1 MMIDKTV
8 QFIFECRNLLF
19 AKSLSILRTY
29 GRNIGV
35 ACPTTLSKSDL
46 IDEIISILSNS
57 KEAILPSGRGAPVL
71 DNRVDDKLVEE
82 VHDLMLK
89 YGLVELPPVV
99 KVEEEPK
106 AWKFSFDELFG
117 PAKVSRSDRD
127 SINKDRGDTNRIRFT
142 GQLTTLKGV
151 TYLLPLNCRENMK
164 VPVTISTIQTYGL
177 RKGDVLNCFIEK
189 QGDGYSISG
198 IDTINGYSCENFKR
212 KQDFE
217 EKDVCL
223 PIRKINTYAEAYN
236 SVANKFMDWVVP
248 FGRGHRALL
257 SSPPKTGKTQFLHA
271 VAESASA
278 LNTNLTTLVLLIDQS
293 PEVVGQFR
301 KVLPKE
307 TFAFSTYEDEPEYQ
321 VFIAEYF
328 LDRAKRLSECGQ
340 DVLLI
345 VDSFNALAHAFN
357 EIDLSAGGK
366 MLPCGLESKTIHYIK
381 KFFGAARCFAGGGS
395 LTILGA
401 ASNET
406 GNPADDV
413 IMSELDSIC
422 NLEIYLKEEMSMRHL
437 YPAIT
442 ASSVYAKY
450 HASMR
455 YFDPTILIKLHA
467 DKFMN
472 ADITT
477 LYTLLSTSKNE
488 DEFLNVI
495 LNS

>member
-1 MMIDKTV
+1 MMIDKTI

-19 AKSLSILRTY
+19 TKSLSILRTY
-29 GRNIGV
+29 GRNVGV

-46 IDEIISILSNS
+46 IDEIISVLSNS
-57 KEAILPSGRGAPVL
+57 KEAIEPSRRGAPVL
-71 DNRVDDKLVEE
+71 DNRMDDKLVEE
-82 VHDLMLK
+82 VQSLMVK
-89 YGLVELPPVV
+89 YGLIEPPTASTEILPKPKKVGPINILDPV
-99 KVEEEPK
+99 KISSPPREK
-106 AWKFSFDELFG
+106 NNA
-117 PAKVSRSDRD
+117 
-127 SINKDRGDTNRIRFT
+127 NRIKFT

-164 VPVTISTIQTYGL
+164 VPVSISTIQKYGL
-177 RKGDVLNCFIEK
+177 RKGDVLECFIEK
-189 QGDGYSISG
+189 EDGYSISSV
-198 IDTINGYSCENFKR
+198 DTINGYSSECFRRE
-212 KQDFE
+212 QDFE
-217 EKDVCL
+217 EREVCL
-223 PIRKINTYAEAYN
+223 PIKKINTYNEAYN

-257 SSPPKTGKTQFLHA
+257 SSPPKTGKTQFLHS

-401 ASNET
+401 VSNAT
-406 GNPADDV
+406 GNPADDM

-437 YPAIT
+437 YPAIAT
-442 ASSVYAKY
+442 TSVYAKY
-450 HASMR
+450 HESMR
-455 YFDPTILIKLHA
+455 YFDPTILRKLHG
-467 DKFMN
+467 DKFAN

-477 LYTLLSTSKNE
+477 LYALLSASENE
-488 DEFLNVI
+488 DKFLDVI